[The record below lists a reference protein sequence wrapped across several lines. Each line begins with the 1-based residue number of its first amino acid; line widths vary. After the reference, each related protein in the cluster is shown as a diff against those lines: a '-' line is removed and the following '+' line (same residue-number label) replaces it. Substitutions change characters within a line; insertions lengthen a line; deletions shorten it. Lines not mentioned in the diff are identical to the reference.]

1 MKIRVPDYF
10 KNFRCIASE
19 CEDTCCAGWEV
30 VIDDDTYNH
39 YQEVK
44 LDFGKRLRN
53 EIVHKD
59 GENVFVLKGN
69 NCPFLNEN
77 KMCDIYSEIGEDSL
91 CYTCKQYPRY
101 MEEFGGLREVGISL
115 SCPEAARLI
124 LNDSSKT
131 EFKVSENQ
139 EGITSYNDIDAMF
152 YINLMR
158 CRKSIIDILQNR
170 EIDLD
175 KRACLVLKFAS
186 EIQEKIDED
195 SIQGI
200 EEVKE
205 KYSDSNFIK
214 EYINSLHNHKS
225 KESIKYKNM
234 HEFFKVFKELKHINP
249 NDPLKL
255 NDVVRCFWES
265 DNEELYLAK
274 HKNFNKYYEDK
285 MYKFENLL
293 VYFVFRYFM
302 KAVFDWDVSAKIKLA
317 VVSYLMIKEL
327 FVLRWIEKCEFTDGD
342 AVDIM
347 HMYSKDIEHLEEN
360 IETLA
365 EIFEINHVFKVDEL
379 LNVLSCNS

>member
-10 KNFRCIASE
+10 KDFKCIASE

-30 VIDDDTYNH
+30 VIDDETYNH
-39 YQEVK
+39 YQKVE
-44 LDFGKRLRN
+44 LDFGKRLRS
-53 EIVHKD
+53 EIVQKD
-59 GENVFVLKGN
+59 GENIFVLKGT

-101 MEEFGGLREVGISL
+101 MEEFGNLREVGISL

-124 LNDSSKT
+124 LRDCSKT
-131 EFKVSENQ
+131 EFEFSENQ
-139 EGITSYNDIDAMF
+139 EEITSYHDIDAMLF
-152 YINLMR
+152 INLMR
-158 CRKSIIDILQNR
+158 CRKVIIDILQNH
-170 EIDLD
+170 ETDLES
-175 KRACLVLKFAS
+175 RVSLVLKFAS
-186 EIQEKIDED
+186 GIQEKIDENN
-195 SIQGI
+195 IQGI
-200 EEVKE
+200 KGVEE
-205 KYSDSNFIK
+205 KYVDNNFLN
-214 EYINSLHNHKS
+214 EDINSLHKYKG
-225 KESIKYKNM
+225 KESVKYHNM

-249 NDPLKL
+249 NDPLGL
-255 NDVVRCFWES
+255 DDVLRYFWKS
-265 DNEELYLAK
+265 DDDDELYLAK
-274 HKNFNKYYEDK
+274 HKHFNKYYEDK

-302 KAVFDWDVSAKIKLA
+302 KAVFDYDVSAKVKTA

-327 FVLRWIEKCEFTDGD
+327 FVLRWIKNGEFTDED

-365 EIFEINHVFKVDEL
+365 EVFKTNYVFKVDEL
-379 LNVLSCNS
+379 LNILMN